1 MIRPS
6 SLRYVASRDSVAD
19 FRRQLAALATQ
30 TGIYQDENTMD
41 TQEVVVIGDGA
52 AWIWNLA
59 DEHFPGATEIVDFM
73 HAKTHLYD
81 VAKHAFGEEDQESV
95 ETWVNTTETPLYNG
109 ETSQVV
115 ARIRDLGKQNPTIAD
130 VLEKQ
135 VGYFQKHSQRMQY
148 RTFNEKGYQIGKI
161 PPKHKLRRE

>member
-1 MIRPS
+1 MKIRPS

-41 TQEVVVIGDGA
+41 TPRSRRHRRWRP

-95 ETWVNTTETPLYNG
+95 ENLGQYHRDTPL
-109 ETSQVV
+109 Q
-115 ARIRDLGKQNPTIAD
+115 RRDVSSRRTHTGFGKTKPNDSRCPRKTGRLFFKNMPSVCNI
-130 VLEKQ
+130 E
-135 VGYFQKHSQRMQY
+135 
-148 RTFNEKGYQIGKI
+148 TFNEKGYQIGQWGY
-161 PPKHKLRRE
+161 